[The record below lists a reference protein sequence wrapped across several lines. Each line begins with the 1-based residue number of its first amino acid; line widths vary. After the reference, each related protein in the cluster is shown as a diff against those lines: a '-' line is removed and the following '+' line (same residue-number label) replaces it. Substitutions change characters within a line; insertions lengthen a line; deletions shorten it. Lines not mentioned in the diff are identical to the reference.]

1 MLRPISTL
9 ADLSR
14 LWLALLLMPLLWA
27 LPSTAVHAAQFKGDD
42 LYELPAGQT
51 ISEDLFVVGNSV
63 VIDGTVDGDLFAA
76 GLTIRIDGVVT
87 GHVFASGS
95 FVLLTGEVQGDLY
108 AIGDTVIVEGTVA
121 EDLRVAAGGESAIPG
136 NLATM
141 LQNEELMLD
150 SVVTVKMTG
159 SGRGVVVEP
168 DARIGGDTLAAGA
181 DILLAGQFDSDVLAA
196 GANIRLTDSAS
207 VSGDFRGDAGSNFAV
222 GGHIAG
228 DAEFKSPKFD
238 FGDGL
243 SVGGTLAYGAPA
255 PVAQAPAT
263 AQFYEWDPQAAQNAE
278 SSGGNWGTWI
288 FRTLSVL
295 VGTALLVFLSNR
307 IGRSFFEG
315 AATEIRTQ
323 AGMAVVWGVVSLLA
337 MPFML
342 GLLPFLGFVF
352 FGVPVAIM
360 IWAFLMLIWFVFW
373 VFSPLITGR
382 TLGSLLE
389 GALPGEQVAWPKI
402 LVGVVIVVLA
412 ARLVFLPSGA
422 GLPDLVRGIL
432 SAVGAVVIVLSY
444 ILAVGGW
451 VQTWGRGGRQ
461 AA

>member
-1 MLRPISTL
+1 MLRPTSIL
-9 ADLSR
+9 AGLSR

-27 LPSTAVHAAQFKGDD
+27 LPSTAIHAAQFKGDN

-51 ISEDLFVVGNSV
+51 ISEDLFVAGSSL
-63 VIDGTVDGDLFAA
+63 VISGTVDGDLFAT
-76 GLTIRIDGVVT
+76 GQTIRIDGVVT
-87 GHVFASGS
+87 GHVFAAGAI
-95 FVLLTGEVQGDLY
+95 VLLTGEVQGDLY
-108 AIGDTVIVEGTVA
+108 AVGETVIVEGTVA
-121 EDLRVAAGGESAIPG
+121 EDLRVAGGG
-136 NLATM
+136 NEMSIDMADM
-141 LQNEELMLD
+141 FQNEEFTLD
-150 SVVTVKMTG
+150 QVMKIRMTG
-159 SGRGVVVEP
+159 PDKGVVVSP
-168 DARIGGDTLAAGA
+168 DARIGGDTLAAGM
-181 DILLAGQFDSDVLAA
+181 DISLAGQFGSDVHAA
-196 GANIRLTDSAS
+196 GANIFLTDTAS
-207 VSGDFRGDAGSNFAV
+207 VSGNFRGEAGSDLAV

-228 DAEFKSPKFD
+228 DADLKSPQFE

-243 SVGGTLAYGAPA
+243 SVGGTFAYGAPA

-315 AATEIRTQ
+315 AASQIRTQ

-402 LVGVVIVVLA
+402 LVGVVIVHQA

>member
-1 MLRPISTL
+1 MLRPIFPL
-9 ADLSR
+9 AGLSR

-27 LPSTAVHAAQFKGDD
+27 LPFTSVQAAQFEAGER
-42 LYELPAGQT
+42 YELPAGQT
-51 ISEDLFVVGNSV
+51 ISEDLFAAGNSL
-63 VIDGTVDGDLFAA
+63 VISGTVDGDLFAA
-76 GLTIRIDGVVT
+76 GQTIRIDGVVT
-87 GHVFASGS
+87 GHVFAAGS
-95 FVLLTGEVQGDLY
+95 IILLTGEVQGDLY
-108 AIGDTVIVEGTVA
+108 AAGATVIVEGTVVK
-121 EDLRVAAGGESAIPG
+121 DLRVAGGGQDMPANMAG
-136 NLATM
+136 M
-141 LQNEELMLD
+141 FQNEEFVPD
-150 SVVTVKMTG
+150 SVLQTRMTG
-159 SGRGVVVEP
+159 PDYGVVVSP
-168 DARIGGDTLAAGA
+168 DARIGGDTLAAGM
-181 DILLAGQFDSDVLAA
+181 DISLAGQFGSDVHAT
-196 GANIRLTDSAS
+196 GANIFLADTAS
-207 VSGDFRGDAGSNFAV
+207 VSGDFHGEAGSDLAV
-222 GGHIAG
+222 GGRIAG
-228 DAEFKSPKFD
+228 DADLKSPQFE

-263 AQFYEWDPQAAQNAE
+263 AQFYEWDPQAAQHAE

-295 VGTALLVFLSNR
+295 VGTVLLVFLSNR
-307 IGRSFFEG
+307 IGRSFFEE
-315 AATEIRTQ
+315 AASQIRTQ

>member
-1 MLRPISTL
+1 MLRPPSTL
-9 ADLSR
+9 ADPSR
-14 LWLALLLMPLLWA
+14 LWLSLLLMPLLWA
-27 LPSTAVHAAQFKGDD
+27 LPSTAVQAAQFEAVEQ
-42 LYELPAGQT
+42 YELPSGQT
-51 ISEDLFVVGNSV
+51 ISEDLFVVGNAL
-63 VIDGTVDGDLFAA
+63 VIAGTVDGDLFAA
-76 GLTIRIDGVVT
+76 GQTIRIDGVVT
-87 GHVFASGS
+87 GHVFAAGS
-95 FVLLTGEVQGDLY
+95 IILLTGEVQGDLY
-108 AIGDTVIVEGTVA
+108 AAGATVIVEGTVA
-121 EDLRVAAGGESAIPG
+121 EDLRVAGGGQEMPANIAG
-136 NLATM
+136 M
-141 LQNEELMLD
+141 FQNEEVMQD
-150 SVVTVKMTG
+150 SVLQLRMTG
-159 SGRGVVVEP
+159 PDHGVVVAP
-168 DARIGGDTLAAGA
+168 NARIGGDTLAAGM
-181 DILLAGQFDSDVLAA
+181 DISLAGHFGSDVHAA
-196 GANIRLTDSAS
+196 GANIILTDTAS
-207 VSGDFRGDAGSNFAV
+207 VSGDLQGQAESEFVVRGRIEGNADLKSLQFA
-222 GGHIAG
+222 
-228 DAEFKSPKFD
+228 
-238 FGDGL
+238 FGEGL

-263 AQFYEWDPQAAQNAE
+263 AQFHEWDPQAAQNAE
-278 SSGGNWGTWI
+278 NSGGNWGTWI

-295 VGTALLVFLSNR
+295 AGTALLVFLSNR

-323 AGMAVVWGVVSLLA
+323 AGMVVVWGVVSLLA

-382 TLGSLLE
+382 TLGGLLE

-402 LVGVVIVVLA
+402 LAGVVIVVLA

-432 SAVGAVVIVLSY
+432 GATGAVVIVLSY

>member
-1 MLRPISTL
+1 MLRPTSTL
-9 ADLSR
+9 AGLSR
-14 LWLALLLMPLLWA
+14 LWLSLLLMPLLWV
-27 LPSTAVHAAQFKGDD
+27 LPFTAVQAAQFEAGDR
-42 LYELPAGQT
+42 YELPSGQT
-51 ISEDLFVVGNSV
+51 ISEDLFWAGNAL
-63 VIDGTVDGDLFAA
+63 VIAGTVDGDLFAA
-76 GLTIRIDGVVT
+76 GQTIHIDGVVT
-87 GHVFASGS
+87 GHVFAAGA
-95 FVLLTGEVQGDLY
+95 FILLTGEVGGDLY
-108 AIGDTVIVEGTVA
+108 AAGETVIVEGTVA
-121 EDLRVAAGGESAIPG
+121 EDLRVAAGGANAMPAS
-136 NLATM
+136 LVTM

-150 SVVTVKMTG
+150 PVVEVNITG
-159 SGRGVVVEP
+159 SNKGVVVEP
-168 DARIGGDTLAAGA
+168 HARIEGDTLAAGA
-181 DILLAGQFDSDVLAA
+181 DILLAGQFGSDVHAA
-196 GANIRLTDSAS
+196 GANIRLADSAS
-207 VSGDFRGDAGSNFAV
+207 VSGDFRGEAGSNFAV
-222 GGHIAG
+222 GGRIAG
-228 DAEFKSPKFD
+228 DADLKSPQFE

-243 SVGGTLAYGAPA
+243 SVGGTLTYGAPA
-255 PVAQAPAT
+255 PVAPAPAT

-307 IGRSFFEG
+307 IGRSFFEE
-315 AATEIRTQ
+315 AATQIRTQ
-323 AGMAVVWGVVSLLA
+323 TGMAVVWGVVSLLA
-337 MPFML
+337 MPFLL

-360 IWAFLMLIWFVFW
+360 IWAFLMLIWCVFW

-389 GALPGEQVAWPKI
+389 GALSGEQVAWPKI
-402 LVGVVIVVLA
+402 LAGVVIVVLA
-412 ARLVFLPSGA
+412 TRLVFLPGGA

-451 VQTWGRGGRQ
+451 VQTWGRDGRQ

>member
-1 MLRPISTL
+1 MFCPTSTL
-9 ADLSR
+9 AALSR
-14 LWLALLLMPLLWA
+14 LWLSLLLMPLLWA
-27 LPSTAVHAAQFKGDD
+27 LPSTAVQAAQFEAGEQ
-42 LYELPAGQT
+42 YELPAGQT
-51 ISEDLFVVGNSV
+51 FSEDLFWGGNAL
-63 VIDGTVDGDLFAA
+63 VIGGTVDGDLFAV
-76 GLTIRIDGVVT
+76 GQTIHIDGVVT
-87 GHVFASGS
+87 GHVFAAGA
-95 FVLLTGEVQGDLY
+95 FIILTGEVGGDLY
-108 AIGDTVIVEGTVA
+108 AAGETVIVEGTVVK
-121 EDLRVAAGGESAIPG
+121 DLRVIAGGGSEIPG
-136 NLATM
+136 NLTDM
-141 LQNEELMLD
+141 LQIDRFTPDPKIAQRMA
-150 SVVTVKMTG
+150 G
-159 SGRGVVVEP
+159 SDKGVVVSP
-168 DARIGGDTLAAGA
+168 GAKIGGDTLAAGA
-181 DILLAGQFDSDVLAA
+181 DISLAGQFGSDVHAA
-196 GANIRLTDSAS
+196 GANIVLTDSAS
-207 VSGDFRGDAGSNFAV
+207 LSGDLHGEAGSEFV
-222 GGHIAG
+222 VRGRIAG
-228 DAEFKSPKFD
+228 NADLKSPQFE

-263 AQFYEWDPQAAQNAE
+263 AQFHEWDPQAAQLAE
-278 SSGGNWGTWI
+278 NSGENWGIWI

-307 IGRSFFEG
+307 IGRSFFDG
-315 AATEIRTQ
+315 AATQIRTQ

-382 TLGSLLE
+382 MLGSLLE
-389 GALPGEQVAWPKI
+389 GALPGEQVAWPRI
-402 LVGVVIVVLA
+402 LAGVVIVVLA
-412 ARLVFLPSGA
+412 ARLVFLPGGA
-422 GLPDLVRGIL
+422 GLSDLVRGSL
-432 SAVGAVVIVLSY
+432 GAIGTVVIVLSY

>member
-9 ADLSR
+9 ASLSR
-14 LWLALLLMPLLWA
+14 LWLSLLLMPLLWA
-27 LPSTAVHAAQFKGDD
+27 LPSTAVQAAQFEAGEQ
-42 LYELPAGQT
+42 YELPSGQT
-51 ISEDLFVVGNSV
+51 ISEDLFWAGNAL
-63 VIDGTVDGDLFAA
+63 VIAGTVNGDLFAA
-76 GLTIRIDGVVT
+76 GQTIHIDGVVT
-87 GHVFASGS
+87 GHVFAAGA
-95 FVLLTGEVQGDLY
+95 FILLTGEVGGDLY
-108 AIGDTVIVEGTVA
+108 AAGETVIVEGTVA
-121 EDLRVAAGGESAIPG
+121 KDLRVAAGGGDEMPG
-136 NLATM
+136 NLTGM
-141 LQNEELMLD
+141 LQPD
-150 SVVTVKMTG
+150 VTPDPEIAQRMAG
-159 SGRGVVVEP
+159 SERGVVVSPGAE
-168 DARIGGDTLAAGA
+168 IGGDTLAAGS
-181 DILLAGQFDSDVLAA
+181 DISLAGQFGSDVRAA
-196 GANIRLTDSAS
+196 GTNIVLADSAS
-207 VSGDFRGDAGSNFAV
+207 LSGDLHGEAGSEFV
-222 GGHIAG
+222 VRGRIAG
-228 DAEFKSPKFD
+228 DADLKSPQFE

-243 SVGGTLAYGAPA
+243 SVGGDLAYGAPA
-255 PVAQAPAT
+255 ADPQAPA
-263 AQFYEWDPQAAQNAE
+263 AARFHEWDPQADQHAE

-295 VGTALLVFLSNR
+295 AGTALLVFLSNR

-382 TLGSLLE
+382 TLGGLLE
-389 GALPGEQVAWPKI
+389 GALPGEQIAWPKI
-402 LVGVVIVVLA
+402 LAGVVIVVLA

-432 SAVGAVVIVLSY
+432 GAVGAVVIVLSY

>member
-1 MLRPISTL
+1 MPRPPSTA

-14 LWLALLLMPLLWA
+14 LWLSLLLMPLLWA
-27 LPSTAVHAAQFKGDD
+27 LPSTAVQAAQFKGDD

-51 ISEDLFVVGNSV
+51 ISEDLFAAGNSL
-63 VIDGTVDGDLFAA
+63 VISGTVDGDLFAA

-87 GHVFASGS
+87 GHVFAAGS
-95 FVLLTGEVQGDLY
+95 IILLTGEVQGDLY
-108 AIGDTVIVEGTVA
+108 AVGATVIVEGTVA
-121 EDLRVAAGGESAIPG
+121 EDLRVAGGGQDATANMAG
-136 NLATM
+136 M
-141 LQNEELMLD
+141 FQNEEFIQD
-150 SVVTVKMTG
+150 SVLQLRMAG
-159 SGRGVVVEP
+159 PDHGVVVAP
-168 DARIGGDTLAAGA
+168 DARIGGDTLAAGM
-181 DILLAGQFDSDVLAA
+181 DISLAGHFGSDVHAT
-196 GANIRLTDSAS
+196 GANITLTDTAS
-207 VSGDFRGDAGSNFAV
+207 VSGDFSGEAGSVLAV
-222 GGHIAG
+222 GGSIAG
-228 DAEFKSPKFD
+228 DADLKSPKFD
-238 FGDGL
+238 FGQGL
-243 SVGGTLAYGAPA
+243 SVGGALTYGAPE
-255 PVAQAPAT
+255 PDPQAPAT
-263 AQFYEWDPQAAQNAE
+263 AQFHEWDPQAAQHDE

-295 VGTALLVFLSNR
+295 AGTALLVFLSNR

-315 AATEIRTQ
+315 AATQIRTQ

-389 GALPGEQVAWPKI
+389 GVLPGEQVAWPNI
-402 LVGVVIVVLA
+402 LVGVVILVLA

-422 GLPDLVRGIL
+422 GLPDIVRGIL
-432 SAVGAVVIVLSY
+432 SAIGSVVIVLSY

>member
-1 MLRPISTL
+1 MLRPTSTL
-9 ADLSR
+9 AGLSR
-14 LWLALLLMPLLWA
+14 LWLALLLIPLLWA

-51 ISEDLFVVGNSV
+51 ISEDLFAAGNSL
-63 VIDGTVDGDLFAA
+63 VISGTVDGDLFAA
-76 GLTIRIDGVVT
+76 GQTIRIDGIVT
-87 GHVFASGS
+87 GHVFAAGS
-95 FVLLTGEVQGDLY
+95 IILLTGEVQGDLY
-108 AIGDTVIVEGTVA
+108 AAGATVIIEGTVA
-121 EDLRVAAGGESAIPG
+121 EDLRVAAGGQD
-136 NLATM
+136 ATVNM
-141 LQNEELMLD
+141 AGMFQNEDFIQD
-150 SVVTVKMTG
+150 SVLQLRMAG
-159 SGRGVVVEP
+159 PDHGVVVSP
-168 DARIGGDTLAAGA
+168 DARIGGDTLAAGM
-181 DILLAGQFDSDVLAA
+181 DISLAGHFGSDVHAT
-196 GANIRLTDSAS
+196 GANITLTDTAS
-207 VSGDFRGDAGSNFAV
+207 VSGDLHGEAGSEFV
-222 GGHIAG
+222 VRGHIAG
-228 DAEFKSPKFD
+228 DAELKSPQFE

-315 AATEIRTQ
+315 AASQIRTQ

>member
-1 MLRPISTL
+1 MLRPPSP
-9 ADLSR
+9 AAGLSR
-14 LWLALLLMPLLWA
+14 LWLSLLLMPLLWV
-27 LPSTAVHAAQFKGDD
+27 LPSTAVQAAQFEAGEQ
-42 LYELPAGQT
+42 YELSAGQT
-51 ISEDLFVVGNSV
+51 ISEDLFWAGNAL
-63 VIDGTVDGDLFAA
+63 VIAGTVDGDLFAA
-76 GLTIRIDGVVT
+76 GQTIHIEGVVT
-87 GHVFASGS
+87 GHVFAAGA
-95 FVLLTGEVQGDLY
+95 FVLLTGEVRGDLY
-108 AIGDTVIVEGTVA
+108 AAGETVIVEGTVGK
-121 EDLRVAAGGESAIPG
+121 DLRVAAGGG
-136 NLATM
+136 NEMPANMTTMFQSEDLA
-141 LQNEELMLD
+141 LD
-150 SVVTVKMTG
+150 PAVTDRMTNAG
-159 SGRGVVVEP
+159 KGVVVESS
-168 DARIGGDTLAAGA
+168 ARVGGDTLAAGT
-181 DILLAGQFDSDVLAA
+181 DVSLAGQFGSDVHAA
-196 GANIRLTDSAS
+196 GTGINLTDSAS
-207 VSGDFRGDAGSNFAV
+207 VSGDFSGEAGSVLAV
-222 GGHIAG
+222 GGSIAG
-228 DAEFKSPKFD
+228 DADLKSPKFD
-238 FGDGL
+238 FGQGL
-243 SVGGTLAYGAPA
+243 SVGGTLTYGAPE
-255 PVAQAPAT
+255 PDPQAPAT
-263 AQFYEWDPQAAQNAE
+263 AQFHEWDPQAAQHAE

-295 VGTALLVFLSNR
+295 AGTALLVFLSNR
-307 IGRSFFEG
+307 MGRSFFEG
-315 AATEIRTQ
+315 AATQIRTQ

-389 GALPGEQVAWPKI
+389 GVLPGEQVAWPNI

-422 GLPDLVRGIL
+422 GLPDIVRGIL
-432 SAVGAVVIVLSY
+432 SAIGSVVIVLSY

>member
-9 ADLSR
+9 AGHSR
-14 LWLALLLMPLLWA
+14 LWLALLLMPLLWV
-27 LPSTAVHAAQFKGDD
+27 LPSAAVHAAQFKGDD

-51 ISEDLFVVGNSV
+51 ISEDLFAAGNSL
-63 VIDGTVDGDLFAA
+63 VISGTVDGDLFAA
-76 GLTIRIDGVVT
+76 GQTIRIDGVVT
-87 GHVFASGS
+87 GHVFAAGS
-95 FVLLTGEVQGDLY
+95 IILLTGEVQGDLY
-108 AIGDTVIVEGTVA
+108 AAGATVIVEGTVA
-121 EDLRVAAGGESAIPG
+121 EDLRVAAGGQD
-136 NLATM
+136 ATANM
-141 LQNEELMLD
+141 AGMFQNEEFIQD
-150 SVVTVKMTG
+150 SVLQLRMAG
-159 SGRGVVVEP
+159 PDHGVVVAP
-168 DARIGGDTLAAGA
+168 DARIGGDTLAAGM
-181 DILLAGQFDSDVLAA
+181 DISLAGHFGSDVHAA
-196 GANIRLTDSAS
+196 GANITLTDTAS
-207 VSGDFRGDAGSNFAV
+207 VSGDLYGEAGSEFV
-222 GGHIAG
+222 IRGRIAG
-228 DAEFKSPKFD
+228 DADLQSPQFE

-263 AQFYEWDPQAAQNAE
+263 AQFHEWNPQADQHAE
-278 SSGGNWGTWI
+278 SSGGNWRTWI

-315 AATEIRTQ
+315 AATQIRTQ
-323 AGMAVVWGVVSLLA
+323 GGMAVVWGVVSLLA

-382 TLGSLLE
+382 TLGGLLE

-402 LVGVVIVVLA
+402 LAGVVIVVLA

-422 GLPDLVRGIL
+422 GLPDLARGIL

>member
-9 ADLSR
+9 AGLSR

-27 LPSTAVHAAQFKGDD
+27 LPSTAVQAAQFEAGEQ
-42 LYELPAGQT
+42 YELPSGQT
-51 ISEDLFVVGNSV
+51 ISEDLFWAGNALT
-63 VIDGTVDGDLFAA
+63 IGGTVDGDLFAA
-76 GLTIRIDGVVT
+76 GQTIHIDGVVT
-87 GHVFASGS
+87 GHVFAAGA
-95 FVLLTGEVQGDLY
+95 FILLTGEVGGDLY
-108 AIGDTVIVEGTVA
+108 AAGETVIVEGTVA
-121 EDLRVAAGGESAIPG
+121 KDLRVAAGGG
-136 NLATM
+136 NEMPANMTTMFQGEDLA
-141 LQNEELMLD
+141 LD
-150 SVVTVKMTG
+150 PAVTDRMTN
-159 SGRGVVVEP
+159 SGKGVVVESS
-168 DARIGGDTLAAGA
+168 ARVGGDTLAAGT
-181 DILLAGQFDSDVLAA
+181 DVSLAGQFGSDVHAA
-196 GANIRLTDSAS
+196 GTSINLTDSAS
-207 VSGDFRGDAGSNFAV
+207 VSGNFSGEAGSVLAI
-222 GGHIAG
+222 GGSIAG
-228 DAEFKSPKFD
+228 DADLKSPKFD
-238 FGDGL
+238 FGQGL
-243 SVGGTLAYGAPA
+243 SIGGALAYGAPE
-255 PVAQAPAT
+255 PDPQAPAT
-263 AQFYEWDPQAAQNAE
+263 AQFHEWDPQADQHAE
-278 SSGGNWGTWI
+278 SSGGNWRTWI

-315 AATEIRTQ
+315 AATQIRTQ

-382 TLGSLLE
+382 TLGGLLE

-402 LVGVVIVVLA
+402 LAGVVIVVLA

-432 SAVGAVVIVLSY
+432 SAIGSVVIVLSY